1 MKSRI
6 FPVVLAVALVS
17 LSACAPA
24 LPPPSVSAPIGPPVG
39 AVRRLAVVA
48 SGPSTL
54 TMPGPAPSTA
64 ADSTNVARIF
74 GEIAKWYPKA
84 AWMGPLAVLVQRGV
98 DWLFEEGR
106 SSAGD
111 RHARGVAPGVV
122 VAEAFTRTLLTSK
135 QFDQVRTL
143 AREPLG
149 EDRREV
155 DALVR
160 IIVPAWG
167 LVRVREGAPEM
178 MAAFADTRAQVVVAP
193 TFAVIWEHAEDV
205 THGERLPL
213 QTFTGDS
220 ELTRQALLDVLER
233 AGQRLAS
240 ELLYAQGAA
249 R

>member
-1 MKSRI
+1 VTSRML
-6 FPVVLAVALVS
+6 PLVLVVALVS
-17 LSACAPA
+17 LSACAPS
-24 LPPPSVSAPIGPPVG
+24 LPPPSVSAPTGPPVG

-64 ADSTNVARIF
+64 DSANVARIF

-98 DWLFEEGR
+98 DWLFEDGR
-106 SSAGD
+106 SSAAD
-111 RHARGVAPGVV
+111 RHARGVAPGAV

-143 AREPLG
+143 GREPLG
-149 EDRREV
+149 EERREI

-193 TFAVIWEHAEDV
+193 TSAVIWEHAEDV

-213 QTFTGDS
+213 QTYTGDS
-220 ELTRQALLDVLER
+220 ELTRQALMDVLER
-233 AGQRLAS
+233 AGQRLAN
-240 ELLYAQGAA
+240 ELLYAQGA

>member
-1 MKSRI
+1 MNVRMVS
-6 FPVVLAVALVS
+6 VVLAVALVS

-24 LPPPSVSAPIGPPVG
+24 PPPPSASAPTGPSVG

-48 SGPSTL
+48 SGPSAL
-54 TMPGPAPSTA
+54 TMPGPAPSTT
-64 ADSTNVARIF
+64 DSANVARIF

-98 DWLFEEGR
+98 DWLFDEGR
-106 SSAGD
+106 SAAD
-111 RHARGVAPGVV
+111 RHARGVAPGAV

-143 AREPLG
+143 GREPLG
-149 EDRREV
+149 EERREI

-193 TFAVIWEHAEDV
+193 TSAVIWEHAEDV

-213 QTFTGDS
+213 QTYTGDS
-220 ELTRQALLDVLER
+220 ELTRQVLMDVLER
-233 AGQRLAS
+233 AGQRLAN

>member
-1 MKSRI
+1 MKVRM

-17 LSACAPA
+17 LSACAPSP
-24 LPPPSVSAPIGPPVG
+24 PPPSVSAPTGPPVG

-54 TMPGPAPSTA
+54 TMPGPAPSTT
-64 ADSTNVARIF
+64 DSANVARIF

-106 SSAGD
+106 SAAAD
-111 RHARGVAPGVV
+111 RHARGVAPGAV

-143 AREPLG
+143 VREPLG
-149 EDRREV
+149 EERREI

-193 TFAVIWEHAEDV
+193 TAAVIWEHAEDV

-213 QTFTGDS
+213 QTYTGDS
-220 ELTRQALLDVLER
+220 ELTRQALMDVLER

-240 ELLYAQGAA
+240 ELLYAQGAS

>member
-1 MKSRI
+1 MNIRM

-17 LSACAPA
+17 LSACAPSP
-24 LPPPSVSAPIGPPVG
+24 PPPSVSAPTGPPVG

-54 TMPGPAPSTA
+54 TMPGPAPSTTDTA
-64 ADSTNVARIF
+64 NVARIF
-74 GEIAKWYPKA
+74 GEVAKWYPKA
-84 AWMGPLAVLVQRGV
+84 AWVGPLAVLVQRGV

-106 SSAGD
+106 SAAAD
-111 RHARGVAPGVV
+111 RHARGVAPGAV
-122 VAEAFTRTLLTSK
+122 VAEAFTRTLLTSR

-143 AREPLG
+143 VREPLG
-149 EDRREV
+149 EERRDN

-178 MAAFADTRAQVVVAP
+178 MAAFADTRAQVVVPP

-213 QTFTGDS
+213 QTYTGDS
-220 ELTRQALLDVLER
+220 ELTRQALMDVLER
-233 AGQRLAS
+233 AGRRLAN
-240 ELLYAQGAA
+240 ELLYAQGAV